1 MLLAAAWAAPAP
13 LALGFTPDNI
23 ADHVLGQPGFI
34 TGDEDHGGLSRGF
47 SGPDGVAID
56 AHSGRLYV
64 SDNGNNRVLSW
75 PNAQTFANGQ
85 IPDLVLGQPDLTT
98 NDLNHGGL
106 SARSLFNP
114 GAVAVDGHGNLLVAD
129 EFNNRVLEFTAPFT
143 TYAPASLVLGQA
155 VFTTGTFITV
165 TATSLNIPAGVA
177 VDAQGNVYV
186 ADAGNNR
193 VVQFSAEGGLTN
205 GQAGD
210 LFFGQGSGTG
220 NAANAGGVSAHALN
234 GPQAVAVDD
243 EGNLYVADSG
253 NNRVLAFSSGFSSL
267 DASRVFGQP
276 SFSDNT
282 PDISGINASGLASP
296 YGVAVDGAENVY
308 VSDGGNAR
316 LLEYN
321 ASSSPFNTADRFF
334 GQATFNGGAVN
345 AGGSTSDHGFDS
357 PSEVAVD
364 TAGNL
369 YAADFSNNRMLKFD
383 VPVPYAAPT
392 LSRLSPARTPLGSSA
407 VTLDV
412 NGHNFM
418 AGSVVRWNNVNRPT
432 RYISSIQLQ
441 ASLPASDVAA
451 NGPSVVK
458 VFTPGPGGGTS
469 LGQTLTLYARH
480 AQDTT
485 ADAVFGQPD
494 FGQADANNA
503 AMDPASQLNG
513 PTGLTIDRRSGRL
526 FVADSKN
533 NRVLSWPS
541 AAGLANGQPADLVL
555 GQTDLAGTA
564 ANMGLG
570 QVNARGLDSP
580 YGLALD
586 GQGNL
591 YVADYKNHRV
601 LEFAAPLSSGMA
613 ADMVF
618 GQASSFTTGLPNKTG
633 ISADTLN
640 FPDAVVVDAAGNV
653 YIADGNNYR
662 VLEYDNPLTGDTTA
676 DRVFGQTSLITNTY
690 NGLTPSAATLGLPG
704 GLALDDQGSLYVAD
718 FFDCR
723 VLVYFNPLTS
733 DGAANRV
740 LGQPSFVAHD
750 PNTGGLSAR
759 SLYLPSNVAVDA
771 ANNVLVWDEVNSRIL
786 EYPAPITN
794 HEAATRVFGQ
804 PSFITNTAN
813 YDGVSATSLSNGFGL
828 ALDAQENLFVADG
841 GNSRVLE
848 YARPLSPYRMLL
860 ALTRR

>member
-1 MLLAAAWAAPAP
+1 
-13 LALGFTPDNI
+13 
-23 ADHVLGQPGFI
+23 
-34 TGDEDHGGLSRGF
+34 
-47 SGPDGVAID
+47 
-56 AHSGRLYV
+56 
-64 SDNGNNRVLSW
+64 
-75 PNAQTFANGQ
+75 
-85 IPDLVLGQPDLTT
+85 
-98 NDLNHGGL
+98 
-106 SARSLFNP
+106 
-114 GAVAVDGHGNLLVAD
+114 
-129 EFNNRVLEFTAPFT
+129 
-143 TYAPASLVLGQA
+143 
-155 VFTTGTFITV
+155 
-165 TATSLNIPAGVA
+165 
-177 VDAQGNVYV
+177 
-186 ADAGNNR
+186 
-193 VVQFSAEGGLTN
+193 
-205 GQAGD
+205 
-210 LFFGQGSGTG
+210 
-220 NAANAGGVSAHALN
+220 
-234 GPQAVAVDD
+234 
-243 EGNLYVADSG
+243 
-253 NNRVLAFSSGFSSL
+253 
-267 DASRVFGQP
+267 
-276 SFSDNT
+276 
-282 PDISGINASGLASP
+282 
-296 YGVAVDGAENVY
+296 
-308 VSDGGNAR
+308 
-316 LLEYN
+316 
-321 ASSSPFNTADRFF
+321 
-334 GQATFNGGAVN
+334 
-345 AGGSTSDHGFDS
+345 
-357 PSEVAVD
+357 
-364 TAGNL
+364 
-369 YAADFSNNRMLKFD
+369 
-383 VPVPYAAPT
+383 
-392 LSRLSPARTPLGSSA
+392 
-407 VTLDV
+407 
-412 NGHNFM
+412 
-418 AGSVVRWNNVNRPT
+418 
-432 RYISSIQLQ
+432 
-441 ASLPASDVAA
+441 
-451 NGPSVVK
+451 
-458 VFTPGPGGGTS
+458 
-469 LGQTLTLYARH
+469 
-480 AQDTT
+480 
-485 ADAVFGQPD
+485 
-494 FGQADANNA
+494 
-503 AMDPASQLNG
+503 MDPASQLNG

-618 GQASSFTTGLPNKTG
+618 GQASNFTTGLPNKTG